1 MLNNKKPEKPAI
13 AGHVQKPDAVSLLKI
28 RVSAKRRLQA
38 LSLQVKQQ
46 QHTIRTVVNE
56 LTPTGLPV
64 ARLARLAE
72 QLDKLQRIL
81 DDEAGQ
87 L

>member
-1 MLNNKKPEKPAI
+1 MLNKKPEKPAI
-13 AGHVQKPDAVSLLKI
+13 AGHVHAPDATTQLKL
-28 RVSAKRRLQA
+28 RVTAKRRLHA

-46 QHTIRTVVNE
+46 QYTLRTIVND
-56 LTPTGLPV
+56 LTPIGLPV